1 MRFLRLREALVA
13 LVTTALVTTT
23 AATPAAAAPGSDLS
37 TLASSS
43 TFPLAD
49 PDTLLAKDGSYVTYG
64 TTVGAGTGARCGA
77 TGRLYVPVLVHG
89 SGSSVGMADC
99 ASHDALPS
107 GPGAWAEPGGA
118 VWAPGVAR
126 FGNRFFMFYTASRK
140 GSGQKCIGRAISD
153 SARGPFQNQGEWA
166 CPDAGRWALDAN
178 PFVAGGNLYVTYRDD
193 AIASGAETG
202 ISTVRTDSEGRA
214 IWDTRRDM
222 LKSTDITWDTAKISG
237 GTHVVENPAMWKAA
251 DGDWY
256 LMYSGNNW
264 DSARYSTG
272 IARCG
277 ASSPA
282 RLPLHPHPR
291 RRVPALLRLHRQ
303 RRTQPDPRP
312 ARQPP
317 GPRRDG
323 RLRRRRW
330 HRARRVALV
339 ERLHPLPDD
348 RRPDPPLHRLP
359 RLVVGALADTTAH
372 RKLRDGHVR

>member
-1 MRFLRLREALVA
+1 MKFLRTRGGLVTLAAAALV
-13 LVTTALVTTT
+13 VTTAAV
-23 AATPAAAAPGSDLS
+23 APAAAAPAGDLS
-37 TLASSS
+37 TLADSS

-89 SGSSVGMADC
+89 SGNSVGMANC

-107 GPGAWAEPGGA
+107 GPGAWAEAGGA
-118 VWAPGVAR
+118 VWAPGVAQ
-126 FGNRFFMFYTASRK
+126 FGSRFFMFYTASRK
-140 GSGQKCIGRAISD
+140 GTGQKCIGRAISD

-202 ISTVRTDSEGRA
+202 ISTVRTDGEGRA

-222 LKSTDITWDTAKISG
+222 LKSTDITWDTAKTSG
-237 GTHVVENPAMWKAA
+237 GTHVVENPSMWKAA

-264 DSARYSTG
+264 DSARYATG

-277 ASSPA
+277 AS
-282 RLPLHPHPR
+282 
-291 RRVPALLRLHRQ
+291 
-303 RRTQPDPRP
+303 
-312 ARQPP
+312 
-317 GPRRDG
+317 
-323 RLRRRRW
+323 
-330 HRARRVALV
+330 
-339 ERLHPLPDD
+339 PLPGS
-348 RRPDPPLHRLP
+348 RCTPIREGVSRPFFGFTGSAGLNPIRGLP
-359 RLVVGALADTTAH
+359 GNHQGPGGMDVFAAADGSERVVWHWWNGSTRFPMTGVLTRPSTGFLVS
-372 RKLRDGHVR
+372 